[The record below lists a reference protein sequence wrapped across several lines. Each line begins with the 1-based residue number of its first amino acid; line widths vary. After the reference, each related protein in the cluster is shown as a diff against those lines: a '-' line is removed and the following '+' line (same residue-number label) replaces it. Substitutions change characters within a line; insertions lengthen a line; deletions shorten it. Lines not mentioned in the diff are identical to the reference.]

1 MSRTRHFNYGYTIVE
16 LVVSITVFS
25 IIVVIFGVALTN
37 AYHEVFISKARSQT
51 TTVLQ
56 TAMDIIERDVRYSIE
71 FNGATST
78 PYNDLYGRGGTMAPN
93 YTWNYTGT
101 GSNARTLILSSY
113 ASSQRN
119 VSSARRL
126 VRIDKSTTFYSCSLE
141 SEYLPKLQYRTVY
154 FVKDAVLYRRILV
167 DMSSPRCPGQNV
179 AQKQSCPASVFTASK
194 PAICQ
199 ARDEAIAKNVQA
211 FTIQYLKD
219 DGTPVEHQYAAGGEN
234 YLVEASSVSISLT
247 VAALP
252 SNNTQST
259 TLLVTRI
266 N

>member
-25 IIVVIFGVALTN
+25 IIVVIFGAALTN

-51 TTVLQ
+51 TTALQ
-56 TAMDIIERDVRYSIE
+56 TAMDIIEKDVRYSIE
-71 FNGATST
+71 FNGATSA
-78 PYNDLYGRGGTMAPN
+78 PYNDPYGRSNTIVPN
-93 YTWNYTGT
+93 YTWSYTGT
-101 GSNARTLILSSY
+101 NPNARTLILSSY
-113 ASSQRN
+113 ASNRRD
-119 VSSARRL
+119 VSSVRRL
-126 VRIDKSTTFYSCSLE
+126 VRINKPTTFYNCSLE
-141 SEYLPKLQYRTVY
+141 PEYLPKLQYRTVY

-167 DMSSPRCPGQNV
+167 DMSSPRCPGQDI
-179 AQKQSCPASVFTASK
+179 AQKQSCPASAFTASK

-199 ARDEAIAKNVQA
+199 TRDEAIAKNVQA
-211 FTIQYLKD
+211 FTVQYLKD